1 MTTGSDFRIII
12 LQDDWQSLNLGYES
26 GNAVSTLKT
35 LDTSKA
41 KVLFTINPDA
51 IESYDWDK
59 QKITLTQDATNAF
72 VQNLEKAGRL
82 TDGVEKLKSL
92 KNGMGWGNPLQSA
105 LYTHVFLI
113 ELNGEVLY
121 GGIFLDAT
129 SQMAINYPVARV
141 LLDDGKAVIA
151 LLPIHIP
158 FINEDPVDGS
168 GNIRGFVVTDE
179 ARADIADLNRNDSFV
194 DKWICNLATSP
205 GAVEHRKLQ
214 RDSRIK
220 KVLEVSGKI
229 GE

>member
-1 MTTGSDFRIII
+1 MTTSSDFRIII
-12 LQDDWQSLNLGYES
+12 LDGDWQSLNLGYES

-41 KVLFTINPDA
+41 LFTLNLDA

-59 QKITLTQDATNAF
+59 QKITLTQDATNALA
-72 VQNLEKAGRL
+72 QSLEKAGRL

-92 KNGMGWGNPLQSA
+92 KNSMGWGNPLQSA
-105 LYTHVFLI
+105 LYTRVFLI
-113 ELNGEVLY
+113 ELNEDILY
-121 GGIFLDAT
+121 CGIFLDAT
-129 SQMAINYPVARV
+129 SQMPINYPVARV
-141 LLDDGKAVIA
+141 MLDGGKAVIA

-158 FINEDPVDGS
+158 FVNEDPVDGS
-168 GNIRGFVVTDE
+168 GNIRGLVVTDE
-179 ARADIADLNRNDSFV
+179 ARADIADLNRKDSFA

-214 RDSRIK
+214 RDPRIK
-220 KVLEVSGKI
+220 RILEASGKI